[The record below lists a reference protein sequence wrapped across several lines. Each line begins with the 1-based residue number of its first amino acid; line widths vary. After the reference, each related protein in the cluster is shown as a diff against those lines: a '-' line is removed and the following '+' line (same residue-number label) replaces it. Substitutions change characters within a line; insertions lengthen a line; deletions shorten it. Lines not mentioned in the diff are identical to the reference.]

1 MELGRLDW
9 KLNITSPSAIG
20 VLPTLEIYRGNETGI
35 WIRNRYYVS
44 VRVL

>member
-20 VLPTLEIYRGNETGI
+20 VLPTLEIYHGI
-35 WIRNRYYVS
+35 WIRNWYYVS